1 VADVKRSLMEIREK
15 DYDFTGYDLNNLI
28 DEMLKNIGATDSEL
42 RDELIYITFGRIIV
56 TNNVL
61 SQNQLKQ
68 LLTICVDDQHLFY
81 KLGESGTDSVF
92 VSSFSVLLIPLILHV
107 DQRESFL
114 TENDIKY
121 VQTRLFTYVRNE
133 KDIRGYVDSKG
144 WAHAVAHAADA
155 LGEVAKHRYI
165 REDDLLE
172 LFEVVNSKVLFSD
185 SVYTHNEDERLALA
199 AFHAI
204 DRGILGEQQISNWVN
219 NLRIQMDN
227 QKKLVSDPDELYLK
241 LNARNFLY
249 SLYFRLRYNNVGSPL
264 QKEIE
269 KVLDSIRDF

>member
-1 VADVKRSLMEIREK
+1 
-15 DYDFTGYDLNNLI
+15 
-28 DEMLKNIGATDSEL
+28 
-42 RDELIYITFGRIIV
+42 
-56 TNNVL
+56 
-61 SQNQLKQ
+61 
-68 LLTICVDDQHLFY
+68 
-81 KLGESGTDSVF
+81 
-92 VSSFSVLLIPLILHV
+92 
-107 DQRESFL
+107 
-114 TENDIKY
+114 
-121 VQTRLFTYVRNE
+121 LFTYVRNE

-227 QKKLVSDPDELYLK
+227 QKKL
-241 LNARNFLY
+241 
-249 SLYFRLRYNNVGSPL
+249 
-264 QKEIE
+264 
-269 KVLDSIRDF
+269 